1 MISPLFYFLFFFF
14 SANNFRTQARTRM
27 EKQIF
32 LRIAFG
38 IVLKEVFT
46 SKCNESDNLNRN
58 FPLSSAMRAA
68 DKTKNS
74 ARIFVPR
81 GQESFKKSHWQ
92 Q

>member
-1 MISPLFYFLFFFF
+1 
-14 SANNFRTQARTRM
+14 M

-46 SKCNESDNLNRN
+46 SKCNESDNLELNRN

-68 DKTKNS
+68 EKTKNS

-81 GQESFKKSHWQ
+81 GQESFKKSHLQ